1 MTDPLD
7 PDYRRGETLYVY
19 IFQYT
24 FQVNQTKKVAIYAH
38 SEAEAREK
46 YDKIFKPSRTEEMAD
61 RVKLIERKPW

>member
-19 IFQYT
+19 L
-24 FQVNQTKKVAIYAH
+24 FQVNKMKKVAIYAH
-38 SEAEAREK
+38 SEVEAREK
-46 YDKIFKPSRTEEMAD
+46 YDKIFKPSRNEEMAD